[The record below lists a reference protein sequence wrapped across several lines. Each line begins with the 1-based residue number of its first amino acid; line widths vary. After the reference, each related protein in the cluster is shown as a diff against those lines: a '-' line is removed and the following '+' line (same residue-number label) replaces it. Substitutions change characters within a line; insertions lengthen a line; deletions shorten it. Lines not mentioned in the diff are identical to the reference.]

1 MAQELN
7 LLLVLVCVINKND
20 MKVCCRCGDAGDKE
34 DMAECGVGHYV
45 CDGCYSG
52 ICPICQRK
60 RLNKQ
65 KSPQ

>member
-1 MAQELN
+1 
-7 LLLVLVCVINKND
+7 